1 MSLDFNTET
10 LINLIAKLPGLC
22 PRSARKI
29 AIHLI
34 RQKDAITTPLVKS
47 LDEIIREVSTCKVCG
62 NIGRKAKLNNEECP
76 LGNKI
81 CIDPKRD
88 KTIVCVVEDIED
100 FWAIEKSNFYKGL
113 YHILGGVIS
122 AVDGIRPEHLN
133 IEALLNRIKKGNIK
147 EVILALGATVE
158 GQTTSHSIVE
168 SLSELNVE
176 ITQLA
181 RGIPVGGEL
190 HYLDDGT
197 LAAAFKDRR

>member
-1 MSLDFNTET
+1 M
-10 LINLIAKLPGLC
+10 
-22 PRSARKI
+22 
-29 AIHLI
+29 
-34 RQKDAITTPLVKS
+34 
-47 LDEIIREVSTCKVCG
+47 
-62 NIGRKAKLNNEECP
+62 
-76 LGNKI
+76 
-81 CIDPKRD
+81 
-88 KTIVCVVEDIED
+88 
-100 FWAIEKSNFYKGL
+100 
-113 YHILGGVIS
+113 GGVIS

-147 EVILALGATVE
+147 EVILALGATVD

-181 RGIPVGGEL
+181 RGISVGGEL

>member
-1 MSLDFNTET
+1 MSLDINTET
-10 LINLIAKLPGLC
+10 LINLIARLPGLG

-34 RQKDAITTPLVKS
+34 RKKDTITMPLVES
-47 LDEIIREVSTCKVCG
+47 LGEIIREVSTCKVCG
-62 NIGRKAKLNNEECP
+62 NIGRKTKDNSKECP
-76 LGNKI
+76 LGDKI
-81 CIDPKRD
+81 CTDPKRD
-88 KTIVCVVEDIED
+88 KTTVCVVEDIED

-122 AVDGIRPEHLN
+122 TVDGIRPEHLN
-133 IEALLNRIKKGNIK
+133 IDALLNRIKQGKIK
-147 EVILALGATVE
+147 EVILALGATVD
-158 GQTTSHSIVE
+158 GQTTSHSIVD
-168 SLSELNVE
+168 SLSGLNVK

-181 RGIPVGGEL
+181 RGIPMGGEL

>member
-10 LINLIAKLPGLC
+10 LTNLIAKLPGLG

-34 RQKDAITTPLVKS
+34 RQKDSITVPLVKS
-47 LDEIIREVSTCKVCG
+47 LDEVIREVSTCKVCG
-62 NIGRKAKLNNEECP
+62 NIGRKTKNNSKECP

-88 KTIVCVVEDIED
+88 NTTVCVVEDIED

-122 AVDGIRPEHLN
+122 AADGIRPEHLN
-133 IEALLNRIKKGNIK
+133 IDSLLHRIKIGSIK
-147 EVILALGATVE
+147 EVILALGATVD
-158 GQTTSHSIVE
+158 GQTTSHSIAD
-168 SLSELNVE
+168 SLSGLNVE

-181 RGIPVGGEL
+181 RGIPMGGEL

-197 LAAAFKDRR
+197 LAAAFKARR

>member
-10 LINLIAKLPGLC
+10 LINLIAKLPGLG

-100 FWAIEKSNFYKGL
+100 FWAIEKSNFYKVFSFYSPYFWAVFMHFMIENL
-113 YHILGGVIS
+113 HI
-122 AVDGIRPEHLN
+122 
-133 IEALLNRIKKGNIK
+133 
-147 EVILALGATVE
+147 
-158 GQTTSHSIVE
+158 
-168 SLSELNVE
+168 
-176 ITQLA
+176 
-181 RGIPVGGEL
+181 
-190 HYLDDGT
+190 
-197 LAAAFKDRR
+197 